1 MTKNKNSKNSKNSL
15 RRSRAPT
22 PLPDEGDQLQS
33 SHNSR
38 RSETLRN
45 LQERVP
51 GLRVPN
57 YIDIIDDNENR
68 EPEIPAS
75 RTINAPID
83 ASMTPEEG

>member
-1 MTKNKNSKNSKNSL
+1 MTKNQNSKIVNL
-15 RRSRAPT
+15 LCRSRAST
-22 PLPDEGDQLQS
+22 PLPDEDDQLQF

-38 RSETLRN
+38 RLEALQN

-75 RTINAPID
+75 RNSQIN

>member
-1 MTKNKNSKNSKNSL
+1 MTKNQNSKNSKNSPC
-15 RRSRAPT
+15 RSRAST

-38 RSETLRN
+38 RLEALWN

-75 RTINAPID
+75 RNAQIVM
-83 ASMTPEEG
+83 SMTPKEG

>member
-1 MTKNKNSKNSKNSL
+1 MTKNQNSKNSKNSP
-15 RRSRAPT
+15 RYSWVST

-38 RSETLRN
+38 RSEALRN

-75 RTINAPID
+75 RNAQIVT
-83 ASMTPEEG
+83 SMTPKEG

>member
-1 MTKNKNSKNSKNSL
+1 MTKNQNSKNSKNSP
-15 RRSRAPT
+15 RRSRAST

-38 RSETLRN
+38 ISKALRN

-51 GLRVPN
+51 EFRVPN
-57 YIDIIDDNENR
+57 YINIIDDNRNR
-68 EPEIPAS
+68 EPEIPVS
-75 RTINAPID
+75 RNAQID

>member
-1 MTKNKNSKNSKNSL
+1 MTKNQNSKNSKNSP
-15 RRSRAPT
+15 RRSRAST
-22 PLPDEGDQLQS
+22 PLPDEDDQLQS

-38 RSETLRN
+38 RSEALRN

-75 RTINAPID
+75 RNAQID

>member
-1 MTKNKNSKNSKNSL
+1 MTKNQNSKNSKNS
-15 RRSRAPT
+15 SRHSRVST
-22 PLPDEGDQLQS
+22 LLPDEDDQLQS

-38 RSETLRN
+38 RSKALRN

-57 YIDIIDDNENR
+57 YIDIIDNNENR

-75 RTINAPID
+75 RNAQID
-83 ASMTPEEG
+83 ASITLEEG